1 MKKNRGIEHIK
12 SKYGRLFV
20 LPWEIGI
27 IVFFAYP
34 LIQSIIYSF
43 SKMVI
48 VPGGVDVTF
57 IGLSNYY
64 KLLFVDSGYTGALK
78 SDLVNFLYSV
88 PIILFLSLVLAI
100 VLNQKFRGRLFFRA
114 LYFLPVIIAT
124 GTVINLIYNTQDSD
138 TQTFERVASEAF
150 SSNMLSVDDIV
161 KWLDINNNVGE
172 YIINVIGRIFD
183 LIWNCGIQ
191 IVLFLAG
198 LQSIPASLYEA
209 SRVEGATKWEEF
221 WFITFPMLSQVTL
234 LVGVFTMVEL
244 ITNERGVIVSW
255 TYKLMMGG
263 DYDYTSAMM
272 WLYFLANGLMMGLI
286 VFLYNRILMK
296 RWES

>member
-57 IGLSNYY
+57 IGLSSYY

-78 SDLVNFLYSV
+78 SDLINFLYSV

-100 VLNQKFRGRLFFRA
+100 VLNQKFRG
-114 LYFLPVIIAT
+114 
-124 GTVINLIYNTQDSD
+124 
-138 TQTFERVASEAF
+138 
-150 SSNMLSVDDIV
+150 
-161 KWLDINNNVGE
+161 
-172 YIINVIGRIFD
+172 
-183 LIWNCGIQ
+183 
-191 IVLFLAG
+191 
-198 LQSIPASLYEA
+198 
-209 SRVEGATKWEEF
+209 
-221 WFITFPMLSQVTL
+221 
-234 LVGVFTMVEL
+234 
-244 ITNERGVIVSW
+244 
-255 TYKLMMGG
+255 
-263 DYDYTSAMM
+263 
-272 WLYFLANGLMMGLI
+272 
-286 VFLYNRILMK
+286 
-296 RWES
+296 